1 MPSSTA
7 PVASVGPDG
16 SSWKRYG
23 GRTGSFSGSGTM
35 ERASTK
41 GPQKGSGFAIRARDS
56 SSFTE
61 RSRSSK
67 SGTRTASPSRRSRS
81 RSIHEPTSAPAEWR
95 VSDKPRLRV
104 LIVDDEP
111 LARQRLEDLL
121 RREPRMEIVG
131 RIDNGPDAVDAI
143 RSLKPDL
150 VFLDV
155 QMPGK
160 TGLDVVAEIGVDAMP
175 PTIFVTAYH
184 QHALKAFE
192 LAAVDYLVK
201 PFDDERFI
209 QALRRAEKLIDLQQ
223 VEEMT
228 ERLRSLLGGRS
239 GSTPAPTK
247 SEYAERI
254 AVESRGQVRVIPVE
268 KI

>member
-1 MPSSTA
+1 M
-7 PVASVGPDG
+7 
-16 SSWKRYG
+16 
-23 GRTGSFSGSGTM
+23 
-35 ERASTK
+35 
-41 GPQKGSGFAIRARDS
+41 
-56 SSFTE
+56 
-61 RSRSSK
+61 
-67 SGTRTASPSRRSRS
+67 
-81 RSIHEPTSAPAEWR
+81 
-95 VSDKPRLRV
+95 SDKPRLRV

-254 AVESRGQVRVIPVE
+254 AVESRGQVRVISVE
-268 KI
+268 KIDYITASGPYAELHVGDKVYAIRERMQALEDRLDPRFFRIHRSAIVRLDRIDAMLHSGGGEYSVRLKNGTELSVSRHRRDELAERLLKK